1 MCAVKLINKRKVQSS
16 VLSNELSILQVIK
29 DRVCS
34 PDLVQIWDIY
44 EDPYL
49 VYIMMEYLGGGDL
62 RSLIVQIGAFSGRI
76 EAER

>member
-16 VLSNELSILQVIK
+16 VLSNELSILQLIK

-49 VYIMMEYLGGGDL
+49 VYIVMEYLGGGDL
-62 RSLIVQIGAFSGRI
+62 RSRIVQNGAFSGRI

>member
-49 VYIMMEYLGGGDL
+49 VYIVMEYLGGAASSRTEPSQVGSRRRD
-62 RSLIVQIGAFSGRI
+62 
-76 EAER
+76 ER

>member
-16 VLSNELSILQVIK
+16 VLLNELSILQVIK

-62 RSLIVQIGAFSGRI
+62 RSRIVQNGTFSGRI
-76 EAER
+76 ETER

>member
-1 MCAVKLINKRKVQSS
+1 MCAVKLTNKRKVQSS

-49 VYIMMEYLGGGDL
+49 VYIVMEYLGGGDL
-62 RSLIVQIGAFSGRI
+62 CSRIVQNGAFSGRI